1 MKEEKVEK
9 IEKMQS
15 LIIQELKD
23 KKPEK
28 KKESS
33 FLEKD
38 YIEWEMKTL
47 TNNNRVRWIYLFFY
61 SIKFWLSSHDRITIV
76 WIQTNISN

>member
-47 TNNNRVRWIYLFFY
+47 TNNNRVR
-61 SIKFWLSSHDRITIV
+61 
-76 WIQTNISN
+76 